1 MTDAS
6 KGFLVALGA
15 NLLWGLFPL
24 YWALMADIPPLEVF
38 AHRTFWSLAIFAIYL
53 ALQGRLPAL
62 WQVFRDP
69 AARWRIIAAAFA
81 ISGNWFLFI
90 YAVQIGAVMEA
101 SIGYYIFPLLAVT
114 LGFVVF
120 REGLTA
126 LQWCAV
132 ALATCAVLILTVG
145 LGVAP
150 YLSLAL
156 ASCFAFYGAF
166 KRGVTAGPVL
176 SVTAEV
182 TIVGPLSLIWLLGVH
197 GLGWT
202 DFTGREGGYFG
213 RDWGTSLLL
222 ISSGLVTAVPLMM
235 FSYAAK
241 RIRYATIGLIQ
252 YVNPTIQFVLAVL
265 VFGQVVT
272 VWHMIAL
279 PMIWVGLVVYSGSSL
294 HQDRMARRAAA

>member
-24 YWALMADIPPLEVF
+24 YWALLSEVPPLEVF
-38 AHRTFWSLAIFAIYL
+38 AHRTFWSLAIFAVYL
-53 ALQGRLPAL
+53 GLQGRLPEL
-62 WQVFRDP
+62 WRIFQNP

-90 YAVQIGAVMEA
+90 YAVQVGAVMEA
-101 SIGYYIFPLLAVT
+101 SIGYYIFPLLAVK

-120 REGLTA
+120 RETLTP
-126 LQWCAV
+126 LQWGAV
-132 ALATCAVLILTVG
+132 VLAASAVLLLTVG

-156 ASCFAFYGAF
+156 AMCFALYGAF

-182 TIVGPLSLIWLLGVH
+182 AIVGPLSLVWLLGVH
-197 GLGWT
+197 WLGWT
-202 DFTGREGGYFG
+202 DFTGRPGGFFG
-213 RDWGTSLLL
+213 QDWGTSLLL
-222 ISSGLVTAVPLMM
+222 VAGGLVTAVPLMM

-252 YVNPTIQFVLAVL
+252 YVNPTIQFTLAVL

-272 VWHMIAL
+272 LWHMIAL
-279 PMIWVGLVVYSGSSL
+279 PMIWIGLVLYSASSL
-294 HQDRMARRAAA
+294 HQDRLARRVA